1 MTCYYAS
8 LLLQCLQPHRTVFQ
22 YTYNTPIH
30 LPGKLHISCSE
41 DTLHHCVTDTLVTC
55 WLIWALAT
63 RAKECQR
70 EGALIASTHWN
81 GLEWI
86 EFGLLA
92 ADQLPGKFFVSVKSC
107 RKGNAILVNDLNSVQ
122 RLMRWQKSAQIYG
135 LLSIQ
140 LSFSSVSRTVQGQ
153 QPHPWPQEP
162 AWESSHTTLYK
173 L

>member
-22 YTYNTPIH
+22 YTSPACPTAYFLHRGNTVSLWDWH
-30 LPGKLHISCSE
+30 TSYVL
-41 DTLHHCVTDTLVTC
+41 TDPCACHQSKGMSAGRSADCFDSLKWIGMDWIRIAGC
-55 WLIWALAT
+55 WPA
-63 RAKECQR
+63 
-70 EGALIASTHWN
+70 
-81 GLEWI
+81 
-86 EFGLLA
+86 
-92 ADQLPGKFFVSVKSC
+92 P
-107 RKGNAILVNDLNSVQ
+107 RKVLRVYQIMSLKAILVNDLNSVQ